1 MRYSPSMA
9 PMTEREAFEAL
20 QAENARLVALL
31 ESHGIAW
38 HAPPAAAS
46 PAVPIASVP
55 APEPASPGP
64 SLSTAEKVAL
74 FRRLFRGRTD
84 VYPLR
89 WESANGTSG
98 CSPAYGNKWKPSI
111 CRKPKVKCGN
121 FVDRDKIRIA
131 FSWVYQAFGWG
142 RGR

>member
-1 MRYSPSMA
+1 LARNEQKSQPLDK
-9 PMTEREAFEAL
+9 L
-20 QAENARLVALL
+20 QQLRDENARLKALL
-31 ESHGIAW
+31 TSRGIAW
-38 HAPPAAAS
+38 RKATAVAPKFSATES
-46 PAVPIASVP
+46 GTINTQFT
-55 APEPASPGP
+55 
-64 SLSTAEKVAL
+64 TADKIAL